1 MKNDF
6 FKNISFILG
15 NLYTIK
21 HGLYLEIFFADILEA
36 KLIGSNLI
44 HTHHWKKGDLLL
56 LNNPSLAHIAGPGS
70 QGSFEVTGL
79 RLMHR
84 STVGGKVK
92 PSKKATEGLIPL
104 EYSCHNYPPF
114 EDNEYCLFSLRVK
127 SLKKKISMSFQK
139 VQQRKYTSTYIF
151 FLQNSVFY
159 PRYGEFETTDE
170 QRQRCKNVHKNADL
184 AVIPNEIWNKVCK
197 HFT

>member
-1 MKNDF
+1 M
-6 FKNISFILG
+6 
-15 NLYTIK
+15 
-21 HGLYLEIFFADILEA
+21 LEA

-114 EDNEYCLFSLRVK
+114 EENEYCLFSL
-127 SLKKKISMSFQK
+127 K
-139 VQQRKYTSTYIF
+139 VY
-151 FLQNSVFY
+151 
-159 PRYGEFETTDE
+159 E
-170 QRQRCKNVHKNADL
+170 
-184 AVIPNEIWNKVCK
+184 
-197 HFT
+197 

>member
-1 MKNDF
+1 M
-6 FKNISFILG
+6 L
-15 NLYTIK
+15 
-21 HGLYLEIFFADILEA
+21 ADILEA
-36 KLIGSNLI
+36 KLLGSNLI

-104 EYSCHNYPPF
+104 EYSCHNHAPF
-114 EDNEYCLFSLRVK
+114 EENEYCLFSL
-127 SLKKKISMSFQK
+127 K
-139 VQQRKYTSTYIF
+139 VH
-151 FLQNSVFY
+151 
-159 PRYGEFETTDE
+159 E
-170 QRQRCKNVHKNADL
+170 
-184 AVIPNEIWNKVCK
+184 
-197 HFT
+197 

>member
-6 FKNISFILG
+6 IKNISFILG

-21 HGLYLEIFFADILEA
+21 HRLYLEIFFADMLEA

-127 SLKKKISMSFQK
+127 SLKKNI
-139 VQQRKYTSTYIF
+139 
-151 FLQNSVFY
+151 N
-159 PRYGEFETTDE
+159 
-170 QRQRCKNVHKNADL
+170 
-184 AVIPNEIWNKVCK
+184 VIPKSSAKKIYLYLYYFSPEFCLLPTLWRI
-197 HFT
+197 

>member
-6 FKNISFILG
+6 FKNKSFILG

-21 HGLYLEIFFADILEA
+21 HGLYREIFFADILEA

-114 EDNEYCLFSLRVK
+114 EDNEYCLFSLRVN
-127 SLKKKISMSFQK
+127 SLKKNI
-139 VQQRKYTSTYIF
+139 
-151 FLQNSVFY
+151 N
-159 PRYGEFETTDE
+159 
-170 QRQRCKNVHKNADL
+170 
-184 AVIPNEIWNKVCK
+184 VIPKSSAKKIYLYLYFFSPEFCLLPTLWRI
-197 HFT
+197 

>member
-15 NLYTIK
+15 NLYKIK

-127 SLKKKISMSFQK
+127 SLKKKYQCHSKKFSKENIPLP
-139 VQQRKYTSTYIF
+139 IF
-151 FLQNSVFY
+151 FFSRILSFTHVMENLKQQTNK
-159 PRYGEFETTDE
+159 G
-170 QRQRCKNVHKNADL
+170 NVVKMF
-184 AVIPNEIWNKVCK
+184 IKMQI
-197 HFT
+197 

>member
-6 FKNISFILG
+6 FKNKSFILG

-127 SLKKKISMSFQK
+127 SLKKKYQCHSKKFSKENIPLP
-139 VQQRKYTSTYIF
+139 IF
-151 FLQNSVFY
+151 FFSRILSFTHVMENLKQQTNK
-159 PRYGEFETTDE
+159 G
-170 QRQRCKNVHKNADL
+170 NVVKMF
-184 AVIPNEIWNKVCK
+184 IKMQI
-197 HFT
+197 